1 MPRCSAAF
9 RTTGAGSATLPIA
22 SIYGVTTTDTVRIV
36 EIGVFNSTV
45 TAVQIQLRRVSTT
58 GTQGTGQTE
67 ICEDSLTYVP
77 LAQVFDTHTVAPTL
91 VGGIIRSASLGAAIG
106 SGVIWTFKGLAIDKL
121 TTSGL
126 VIIPVGTG
134 QICDV
139 SLTWDE

>member
-1 MPRCSAAF
+1 MPVCSAAF

-22 SIYGVTTTDTVRIV
+22 SIYGVTTTDTVRIL

-45 TAVQIQLRRVSTT
+45 TACQIQLRRVSTT
-58 GTQGTGQTE
+58 GTQGATQTE
-67 ICEDSLTYVP
+67 VCEESLTYVP

-91 VGGIIRSASLGAAIG
+91 VAGIIRSASLGAAIG
-106 SGVIWTFKGLAIDKL
+106 SGVIWTFKGIAIDKV

-139 SLTWDE
+139 HFSWFE